1 MMRLKLRSG
10 FSLIEV
16 LAAVMIAAG
25 LATIAVSQLR
35 RPGDLAHSQACE
47 LCRETLQNEVG
58 RYVNETGTSPSSNLQ
73 ELTAAGHWNGPLPTC
88 PSTGRPLTLDRTG
101 TIDCPVH

>member
-1 MMRLKLRSG
+1 MRSKLRSG

-25 LATIAVSQLR
+25 LAAIAVSQLR
-35 RPGDLAHSQACE
+35 RPGDLAHGQACE

-58 RYVNETGTSPSSNLQ
+58 RFTNENGRPPSNNLRELTSP
-73 ELTAAGHWNGPLPTC
+73 GFWNGPLPAC
-88 PSTGRPLTLDRTG
+88 PSTGRPFTLDRTG
-101 TIDCPVH
+101 IVDCPVH